1 MNINTKKLAFQY
13 SALQGIY
20 WITYCVVYGF
30 ATIFLLAKG
39 FSSSQI
45 GIIVALGN
53 IFGVVLQPVFASIA
67 DRSKTFT
74 LHRLTAILAV
84 TTAIFLLLLAI
95 VPNMFLAIAAIFLL
109 TDMLI
114 QIIQPLINSFSVYY
128 VNQGVSVNFG
138 FARGIGSLSYA
149 ISSSGLG
156 LLVKKYNAN
165 ILPYVGILFGLILCA
180 VVLSLPVLTALTGNA
195 SAEAA
200 PANAEVSDN
209 QTDFFRKYKNFTIT
223 LIGLTFLF
231 IFQNMTNSYLIQI
244 FQRVG
249 GDSSDMG
256 NALAIAALVE
266 LPVMFLFSLLIRR
279 FKSTTLLMVSAF
291 MFCVKAAAY
300 LMAGS
305 VFQLYLVQFLQ
316 MGAFAVFA
324 PASVYYVNEVM
335 DEQDKFKGQAFMTS
349 TNTLG
354 GVFGSLLGGFLIDY
368 TGVSTMLLIDVIIA
382 VIGCLLVWMFVAR
395 KDRTD
400 NEAVVTAS
408 AVETIS

>member
-400 NEAVVTAS
+400 NETVVTAS